1 MLLRP
6 RILHPPST
14 PFGVRHCH
22 HQHRQWH
29 SQSAPSPRRS
39 PRQSPSHLPRNTP
52 SSHLFSTTTPTH
64 QPTQS
69 HYEALGVDPT
79 ISAPALKKRFYTLS
93 REHHPDLHPSDPS
106 AVQRF
111 QQISESYSI
120 LSDPEK
126 RKRYDRDVLRLHH
139 QHHQHHHTAQHQR
152 GTYAG
157 SRAPTGLSRRRSAFK
172 GPPPSYFAQ
181 GQGGSYQPG
190 KNPYARGPDGES
202 AGPAAGGGGGVGG
215 GTSETAEFDSRPVY
229 RTQTH
234 EDRKRNA
241 RRAAA
246 IAAAQAAAEEDGDF
260 WARFV
265 IVSCVLLASVTI
277 GSLFVSDTSANKRA
291 GGMVRAD
298 GTRREKKNRDGTVN
312 YE

>member
-6 RILHPPST
+6 RILHPPAT
-14 PFGVRHCH
+14 LIRERHCYLP
-22 HQHRQWH
+22 QRRWH
-29 SQSAPSPRRS
+29 SPSAPSPRRS
-39 PRQSPSHLPRNTP
+39 HRQNPSHHPHNTP
-52 SSHLFSTTTPTH
+52 SFSRRPFSTSSPTKA
-64 QPTQS
+64 QAQT
-69 HYEALGVDPT
+69 HYEALGVDPS

-93 REHHPDLHPSDPS
+93 REHHPDLHPTDPS

-139 QHHQHHHTAQHQR
+139 QHQQQHEQR
-152 GTYAG
+152 GGTYAG
-157 SRAPTGLSRRRSAFK
+157 SRAPTGLSRRRSAFR
-172 GPPPSYFAQ
+172 GPPPSYYAQ
-181 GQGGSYQPG
+181 GQGGTYDPDR
-190 KNPYARGPDGES
+190 NPYTRGPDGEAS
-202 AGPAAGGGGGVGG
+202 RTAGGAGAGAGPGAAAGG
-215 GTSETAEFDSRPVY
+215 EAAPEFDSRGVY

-246 IAAAQAAAEEDGDF
+246 MAAAQAAAEEDGDF

-265 IVSCVLLASVTI
+265 IVSCVLLASITI
-277 GSLFVSDTSANKRA
+277 GSLFVGDTSNTRRA
-291 GGMVRAD
+291 GGMVKAD
-298 GTRREKKNRDGTVN
+298 GTRRENVKKAQ
-312 YE
+312 